1 MGKWAGP
8 APRVWVS
15 RSEGKVKGWG
25 HGLLG
30 RTDFQVFAWAS
41 GKTERTAGGQGPPCS
56 PRGACPLKAQAG
68 AHRPEVRM
76 PLRQ

>member
-1 MGKWAGP
+1 MGAWAPGEDRLP
-8 APRVWVS
+8 
-15 RSEGKVKGWG
+15 K
-25 HGLLG
+25 
-30 RTDFQVFAWAS
+30 VFAQAS
-41 GKTERTAGGQGPPCS
+41 GKTERTAGDQGPPCS